1 MNACVSPGHA
11 DTADT
16 PDTADRLEQ
25 RRQVLLARSAAQRL
39 RLGRH
44 VRRLQRQASPRSL
57 AARALQRVATPR
69 TLAGWGRWAL
79 VAWKA
84 WRVWQGWRR
93 PRPGRRA

>member
-1 MNACVSPGHA
+1 MNMRASPGHA
-11 DTADT
+11 DTAHSA
-16 PDTADRLEQ
+16 DTADTLEQ
-25 RRQVLLARSAAQRL
+25 RRLVLLARSAAQRL

-44 VRRLQRQASPRSL
+44 VRRLQRQASPRGL